1 MRSMDERR
9 WGCALAASTLVSGL
23 LAAGTAEANM
33 GGRGHL
39 VVGAERLFGW
49 YIYERNW
56 KFDNLPDSEEST
68 SSIGLLFQ
76 QPVGPLVIPRLS
88 FDYFLTDEISV
99 GGVFGYYHAS
109 SERDNDTTRFNAV
122 LFSPR
127 IGYRFGFTREFGF
140 WPRAGLTYFGG
151 DFPQDRNQLA
161 FSLDAPF
168 YFAPDPR
175 FGFLLGP
182 IVEFGFM
189 GSQEAPGEDP
199 SYRERVFGLT
209 TGLFLR
215 F

>member
-1 MRSMDERR
+1 
-9 WGCALAASTLVSGL
+9 
-23 LAAGTAEANM
+23 M

-39 VVGAERLFGW
+39 VVGIERLFGW
-49 YIYERNW
+49 YVYERSW
-56 KFDNLPDSEEST
+56 KYDNQPNSEESN

-76 QPVGPLVIPRLS
+76 EPVGPLVIPRFA
-88 FDYFLTDEISV
+88 FDYFLTDELSV
-99 GGVFGYYHAS
+99 GGVFGYYHTS
-109 SERDNDTTRFNAV
+109 TERNNVTTRRNAV

-151 DFPQDRNQLA
+151 DFPEDRNQLA

-168 YFAPDPR
+168 YFAPNPK

-182 IVEFGFM
+182 IVEFGFI

-199 SYRERVFGLT
+199 RYRERVFGLT